1 MGSYSGLL
9 KLFLD
14 QFATGEGLRDVVALP
29 LMLGAAPFHAM
40 APELM
45 LSEVAN
51 TLWKLQRV
59 DQLAGLDPQLLL
71 LDARELVDRVE
82 PDRHLQA
89 EALALACH
97 LNHPV
102 YDCLYLALAR
112 REAAALIS
120 SDRRMGALAERVL
133 P

>member
-1 MGSYSGLL
+1 MALACV
-9 KLFLD
+9 LD
-14 QFATGEGLRDVVALP
+14 ASAAVRLILADPAAADLAERVG
-29 LMLGAAPFHAM
+29 GAALVL

-45 LSEVAN
+45 LTELAN
-51 TLWKLQRV
+51 TLWKLQRA
-59 DQLAGLDPQLLL
+59 DRLNDLDPQELLAE
-71 LDARELVDRVE
+71 ARELVDRLE

-102 YDCLYLALAR
+102 YDCLDLALAR
-112 REAAALIS
+112 REAASLIS
-120 SDRRMGALAERVL
+120 SDRRLNALAERVL

>member
-1 MGSYSGLL
+1 MALACVLDASAAVRLTLGDAAASGL
-9 KLFLD
+9 
-14 QFATGEGLRDVVALP
+14 AESIRSAALV
-29 LMLGAAPFHAM
+29 L

-45 LSEVAN
+45 LTEVAN
-51 TLWKLQRV
+51 TFWKLQRA
-59 DQLAGLDPQLLL
+59 DQLAGLNPQQLL

-112 REAAALIS
+112 REAATLVSA
-120 SDRRMGALAERVL
+120 DRRLNALAERVL

>member
-1 MGSYSGLL
+1 MALACV
-9 KLFLD
+9 LD
-14 QFATGEGLRDVVALP
+14 ASAAVRLILGDPAAAAVAEQIQE
-29 LMLGAAPFHAM
+29 AALVM

-51 TLWKLQRV
+51 TLWKLHRARK
-59 DQLAGLDPQLLL
+59 LADLDPQQLLA
-71 LDARELVDRVE
+71 DASDLVDRVE

-97 LNHPV
+97 HNHPV

-112 REAAALIS
+112 REAATLIS
-120 SDRRMGALAERVL
+120 MDRRLQQLAERVL

>member
-1 MGSYSGLL
+1 MALACV
-9 KLFLD
+9 LD
-14 QFATGEGLRDVVALP
+14 ASAAVRLILGDPAAAALAQPIGEAALV
-29 LMLGAAPFHAM
+29 L

-45 LSEVAN
+45 LTEVAN
-51 TLWKLQRV
+51 TLWKLRRA
-59 DQLAGLDPQLLL
+59 DQLNTLDPQQLLA
-71 LDARELVDRVE
+71 DARDLVDRVE

-112 REAAALIS
+112 REAASLIS
-120 SDRRMGALAERVL
+120 TDRRLHALAERVL

>member
-1 MGSYSGLL
+1 MALACV
-9 KLFLD
+9 LD
-14 QFATGEGLRDVVALP
+14 ASAAVRLILGDPAAAHLAERIAEAALV
-29 LMLGAAPFHAM
+29 L

-45 LSEVAN
+45 LTEVAN

>member
-1 MGSYSGLL
+1 MASSCV
-9 KLFLD
+9 LD
-14 QFATGEGLRDVVALP
+14 ASAALRLITNDPEGGRFAVALEQMA
-29 LMLGAAPFHAM
+29 LVL

-45 LSEVAN
+45 LTEVAN
-51 TLWKLQRV
+51 ALWKLHRTNG
-59 DQLAGLDPQLLL
+59 LNGLDPQLLL
-71 LDARELVDRVE
+71 GDARDLVDQIE
-82 PDRHLQA
+82 PDRELHV

-112 REAAALIS
+112 REAATLLTADHRLLT
-120 SDRRMGALAERVL
+120 LAAQVL

>member
-1 MGSYSGLL
+1 MALAHVLDASAAVQLILGYSSAS
-9 KLFLD
+9 D
-14 QFATGEGLRDVVALP
+14 AARSIGEAALV
-29 LMLGAAPFHAM
+29 L

-45 LSEVAN
+45 LTEVAN
-51 TLWKLQRV
+51 TLWKLWRAE
-59 DQLAGLDPQLLL
+59 QLGHLDPQQLLA
-71 LDARELVDRVE
+71 DVRDLVDRVE
-82 PDRHLQA
+82 PDHLLQA

-112 REAAALIS
+112 REAATLIS
-120 SDRRMGALAERVL
+120 SDRRLRELAERVL

>member
-1 MGSYSGLL
+1 MAQVCV
-9 KLFLD
+9 LD
-14 QFATGEGLRDVVALP
+14 ASAALRLITHDPAAADCRHQLQDAALV
-29 LMLGAAPFHAM
+29 L

-45 LSEVAN
+45 LTEVAN
-51 TLWKLQRV
+51 ALWKLQRAGAL
-59 DQLAGLDPQLLL
+59 DGLDPQVLLA
-71 LDARELVDRVE
+71 DARDLVDQIE
-82 PDRHLQA
+82 PDRTLQV

-112 REAAALIS
+112 REAARLLSADQRLL
-120 SDRRMGALAERVL
+120 ALATRVL

>member
-1 MGSYSGLL
+1 MALACV
-9 KLFLD
+9 LD
-14 QFATGEGLRDVVALP
+14 ASAAVRLILGDPAAACAVEQVRAAALV
-29 LMLGAAPFHAM
+29 L

-51 TLWKLQRV
+51 TLWKLQQANRLS
-59 DQLAGLDPQLLL
+59 DLDPQQLLA
-71 LDARELVDRVE
+71 DARDLVDRVE

-97 LNHPV
+97 LHHPV

-112 REAAALIS
+112 REAATLITM
-120 SDRRMGALAERVL
+120 DRRLQQLAEQVL

>member
-1 MGSYSGLL
+1 MALACV
-9 KLFLD
+9 LD
-14 QFATGEGLRDVVALP
+14 ASAAVRLILGDPAAAAVAEQIRE
-29 LMLGAAPFHAM
+29 AAMVM

-51 TLWKLQRV
+51 TLWKLQRA
-59 DQLAGLDPQLLL
+59 DLLADLDPQQLLA
-71 LDARELVDRVE
+71 DARDLVDRVE

-97 LNHPV
+97 HDHPV

-112 REAAALIS
+112 REAATLIS
-120 SDRRMGALAERVL
+120 LDRRLQQLAERVL